1 MDNDLRLIWLFV
13 RTFEER
19 QKTAGGLTPVQFAAV
34 RFLALHDG
42 PNLSAVAEALGVSN
56 AAATK
61 LVDRLVGRKIVAR
74 LEGPID
80 RRERRLVLSQ
90 RGQEVLAAETKAGV
104 GRIEEALAR
113 MKEEDRAALRRGIEA
128 FLQVALQDVELVKR
142 VWLKCGYEH
151 VADCLGE
158 QIYRRLGGGPRQ
170 V

>member
-1 MDNDLRLIWLFV
+1 VENDLRLTWLFL
-13 RTFEER
+13 RTFEELQQTER
-19 QKTAGGLTPVQFAAV
+19 RLTPVQFAAL

-42 PNLSAVAEALGVSN
+42 PNLSAMAEALGVSN

-61 LVDRLVGRKIVAR
+61 LVDRLVGRKLVAR

-80 RRERRLVLSQ
+80 RRERRLVLTP
-90 RGQEVLAAETKAGV
+90 RGREVLTAAMKAGP

-113 MKEEDRAALRRGIEA
+113 MKEEDRAAFRQGLEA
-128 FLQVALQDVELVKR
+128 FLRVALKEPELVKR
-142 VWLKCGYEH
+142 VCLKCGYEH

-158 QIYRRLGGGPRQ
+158 RIYRELGGEPRQ